1 MQLGRHA
8 GGPADA
14 LELRANF
21 ERALELD
28 PMAEDIAR
36 ELLQWLAGGGD
47 QAAALNVYKHCQ
59 AAIAR
64 GLGARP
70 AAATLALVEGIRA
83 LG

>member
-1 MQLGRHA
+1 
-8 GGPADA
+8 
-14 LELRANF
+14 
-21 ERALELD
+21 
-28 PMAEDIAR
+28 MAEDIAR

-64 GLGARP
+64 GLGAKP

-83 LG
+83 MG